1 MAKKIGIAVIG
12 CGRIGRVHAANL
24 ANLTGTTLT
33 FVYDAMPQA
42 AKKLGAE
49 LNAQVADSVE
59 QIFADDATQAVI
71 ICSPTPTHIQL
82 IKQAVL
88 AGKKILCEKP
98 LTRTLKESISCMDF
112 VAKHKAILM
121 VGFNRPY
128 DPGVYAL
135 RQRVAK
141 GEVGNIEHVQITS
154 RDPAA
159 PPMAYLKLAGGIF
172 LDMMIHDF
180 EMALRLLPDKP
191 VALSAMASAIT
202 DKAIGKIG
210 DHDNAVVTMHTAAG
224 ATCSIHNCRRA
235 AYGYDQ
241 RVEVAGSK
249 GMLQAQ
255 NLHEDNLIS
264 AGSKG
269 FAQAPLQH
277 FFLERY
283 NQSYRTIVNT
293 FVAAIGG
300 NKKALE
306 EVRTT
311 NGVNA
316 IYLAEQAA
324 ISAKSGKTVKLKL
337 PYAD

>member
-1 MAKKIGIAVIG
+1 MVNKIGIAVIG

-24 ANLTGTTLT
+24 VNLPKVRLS
-33 FVYDAMPQA
+33 FVYDAMAQA
-42 AKKLGAE
+42 SLKLGNELGAPVAE
-49 LNAQVADSVE
+49 KVE
-59 QIFADDATQAVI
+59 QIFDDPATDAII
-71 ICSPTPTHIQL
+71 ICSPTPTHVKL

-88 AGKKILCEKP
+88 AKKKVLCEKP
-98 LTRTLKESISCMDF
+98 LAGSLKDSRAIMDF
-112 VAKHKAILM
+112 VSKHKGMLM

-128 DPGVYAL
+128 DPGFLSL

-141 GEVGNIEHVQITS
+141 GELGNTEHIQITS

-159 PPMAYLKLAGGIF
+159 PPISYMKLAGGIF
-172 LDMMIHDF
+172 MDMTIHDF
-180 EMALRLLPDKP
+180 EMALRLLPSKP
-191 VALSAMASAIT
+191 VTISAMAAALT
-202 DKAIGKIG
+202 DKEIGKIG
-210 DHDNAVVTMHTAAG
+210 DYDSVLVTMRTADG
-224 ATCSIHNCRRA
+224 RTCCIHNCRRA

-241 RVEVAGSK
+241 RVEVFGSK

-255 NLHEDNLIS
+255 NIHDNNLLT
-264 AGSKG
+264 ATAKG

-283 NQSYRTIVNT
+283 NQSYRNIVNT

-300 NKKALE
+300 NKAALQ
-306 EVRTT
+306 EVKTT

-324 ISAKSGKTVKLKL
+324 VAAKSGRQVKLKWTND
-337 PYAD
+337 Y

>member
-12 CGRIGRVHAANL
+12 CGRIGIVHASNL
-24 ANLTGTTLT
+24 ANLPGINLT
-33 FVYDAMPQA
+33 FVYDALPKA
-42 AKKLGAE
+42 AKKLGGE
-49 LNAQVADSVE
+49 LAAPIATSPE
-59 QIFADDATQAVI
+59 QIFADKNTEAVI
-71 ICSPTPTHIQL
+71 ICSPTPTHTKL

-88 AGKKILCEKP
+88 AGKKVLCEKP
-98 LTRTLKESISCMDF
+98 LAGSLKESRACMDF
-112 VAKHKAILM
+112 VAKHKGLLM

-128 DPGVYAL
+128 DPGVYDL
-135 RQRVAK
+135 RNRLAK
-141 GEVGNIEHVQITS
+141 GELGKVEHVQITS

-159 PPMAYLKLAGGIF
+159 PPMAYLKVAGGIF
-172 LDMMIHDF
+172 LDMTIHDF
-180 EMALRLLPDKP
+180 EMALRLLPDSP
-191 VALSAMASAIT
+191 VAISAMASAVT
-202 DKAIGKIG
+202 DKAIGRIG
-210 DHDNAVVTMHTAAG
+210 DYDNAVISMHTKSG
-224 ATCSIHNCRRA
+224 VTCSIHNCRRA

-249 GMLQAQ
+249 GMLQTQ
-255 NLHEDNLIS
+255 NIHEHNIVN

-269 FAQAPLQH
+269 FNQAPLQH

-283 NQSYRTIVNT
+283 NQSYRNIVNT

-300 NKKALE
+300 NKKALD

-324 ISAKSGKTVKLKL
+324 ISAKSGKTIKLTL
-337 PYAD
+337 PYKH